1 MSLIYKKTSK
11 VLNFNKENPVT
22 YYKLQQMKQSK
33 VTYDQ
38 LKQDVLRAS
47 GLSKT
52 QTQAAIDGMVESLCH
67 FMELGH
73 TVQLGGFGTIRPIF
87 KTKAQDSMDKVGVD
101 NVTRCK
107 LILYPGK
114 DLKATLKNITFES
127 GESDSSDNDESETN
141 TNTGTGNS
149 GSNSSTG
156 NGNSGSGTG
165 TGDNSGGDNGDG
177 GDGMQ
182 I

>member
-1 MSLIYKKTSK
+1 MSLIYKKTAT
-11 VLNFNKENPVT
+11 VLSFDKAKPVT

-38 LKQDVLRAS
+38 LKRDVLRAS

-52 QTQAAIDGMVESLCH
+52 QTQAAIEGLVESLCH

-127 GESDSSDNDESETN
+127 GETDESDSQENETN
-141 TNTGTGNS
+141 TNMGNMGNTGN
-149 GSNSSTG
+149 TG
-156 NGNSGSGTG
+156 GNSGTG
-165 TGDNSGGDNGDG
+165 TGTGSNNGGSTGDG
-177 GDGMQ
+177 GEGMQ

>member
-38 LKQDVLRAS
+38 LKKDVLRAS

-87 KTKAQDSMDKVGVD
+87 KTKAQDSMDKVGVE

-127 GESDSSDNDESETN
+127 GENDPDDDDNENN
-141 TNTGTGNS
+141 TNTG
-149 GSNSSTG
+149 SNPS
-156 NGNSGSGTG
+156 NGSGTG
-165 TGDNSGGDNGDG
+165 NGGNTGGNGNGGDG
-177 GDGMQ
+177 GNDMQ